1 MPRGAAGGL
10 RARRGAGVNEPDR
23 PGDNAARTANGVELF
38 VRTTLRQIRRL
49 AVLVCGL
56 TVVLIGVIMFVTPGP
71 GLLVLPVGL
80 GILAIEFVWARR
92 LLAQVRER
100 AVRLRGNGWR
110 REAGGD

>member
-1 MPRGAAGGL
+1 MNA
-10 RARRGAGVNEPDR
+10 PDR
-23 PGDNAARTANGVELF
+23 PENNAAPSSNGVDLF

-56 TVVLIGVIMFVTPGP
+56 TVVLIGLIMFVTPGP
-71 GLLVLPVGL
+71 GLVVLPVGL

-100 AVRLRGNGWR
+100 AVRLRQNGWR
-110 REAGGD
+110 RQAGGD